1 MKPGP
6 PAGAAAAAWPGVG
19 VEGWFGA
26 AAAWLGGAAG
36 AAGVEVEVEAEVE
49 AAARVEASSEDIN
62 QPGDLNWYWQL

>member
-36 AAGVEVEVEAEVE
+36 AAGVEVEVEAAGVE
-49 AAARVEASSEDIN
+49 GTAGLGAGAAFGYTKSEKESSS
-62 QPGDLNWYWQL
+62 